1 MNCRD
6 FELLLPDLV
15 ARGSLDGASADRAEA
30 LRHCAIC
37 DRCAR
42 LLAVSRGELDL
53 LEVAE
58 AEISLQAILQRTTGE
73 ACTAAESRLPAWAD
87 GLLQVGDADLLA
99 GHLAHCPNCR
109 ALAEAL
115 VTLREELPS
124 LAEADPGP
132 GFTASILAL
141 TSRPVDSVLSRF
153 PLRRSARTPADS
165 GPVRP
170 NGPSLLDDIREAG
183 SAWGRHWA
191 AVMRR
196 PRAALELAY
205 GASLIVCLV
214 VGSPGTRFRDVSSE
228 MTALVSRV
236 PSPRLIMAA
245 VVPNGPEIAAGGLR
259 ALIEKAIAKAEE
271 RAPRGLLARL
281 VRAWKRAA
289 ATAAAARDHGSALG
303 QALLRLDLVTAWK
316 EAEFIRQA
324 GRKESEPADPAARP
338 ANDRGMA
345 SPGGD
350 GDGLAASKGGTS

>member
-6 FELLLPDLV
+6 FELLLPDLI
-15 ARGSLDGASADRAEA
+15 ARGGLDGASVDRTEA
-30 LRHCAIC
+30 LRHGATC

-42 LLAVSRGELDL
+42 LLAVSRGELEL
-53 LEVAE
+53 LEDVEAE
-58 AEISLQAILQRTTGE
+58 ASLQAILQRTTGE

-99 GHLAHCPNCR
+99 VHLAHCPNCR
-109 ALAEAL
+109 ALAETL

-132 GFTASILAL
+132 DFAESILAR
-141 TSRPVDSVLSRF
+141 TSRSADSA
-153 PLRRSARTPADS
+153 RRPTVRTPAERGS
-165 GPVRP
+165 VRP
-170 NGPSLLDDIREAG
+170 RGPSLLDDVREAG
-183 SAWGRHWA
+183 SAWGRYWA

-214 VGSPGTRFRDVSSE
+214 MGSPGTRFRDVSSE

-236 PSPRLIMAA
+236 PSPRLIMASI
-245 VVPNGPEIAAGGLR
+245 VPDGPQSAAGGLR
-259 ALIEKAIAKAEE
+259 ALLEKAIAKAEE
-271 RAPRGLLARL
+271 RAPQGLLARL
-281 VRAWKRAA
+281 ARAWKRAA
-289 ATAAAARDHGSALG
+289 ATAAAARDHGPGLG

-324 GRKESEPADPAARP
+324 GKKESEPADPAVRP

-350 GDGLAASKGGTS
+350 GDDPAASKGGTS

>member
-15 ARGSLDGASADRAEA
+15 ARGSLDGASADQTEA
-30 LRHCAIC
+30 LRHSATC

-53 LEVAE
+53 LEDAE
-58 AEISLQAILQRTTGE
+58 AEVSLQAILQRTTGE

-99 GHLAHCPNCR
+99 GHVAHCPNCR
-109 ALAEAL
+109 ALAGAL

-124 LAEADPGP
+124 LAEVDPGADFA
-132 GFTASILAL
+132 GSVLAR
-141 TSRPVDSVLSRF
+141 TSRSADSAQRPTV
-153 PLRRSARTPADS
+153 RTPAERGS
-165 GPVRP
+165 VRP
-170 NGPSLLDDIREAG
+170 TGPSLLDDIREAG
-183 SAWGRHWA
+183 SAWGRYWA

-196 PRAALELAY
+196 PRAVLELAY

-214 VGSPGTRFRDVSSE
+214 IGSPGARFRDVSSE
-228 MTALVSRV
+228 VTALVSRV
-236 PSPRLIMAA
+236 PTPRLVVAS
-245 VVPNGPEIAAGGLR
+245 VVPDGWEGAAGGPR
-259 ALIEKAIAKAEE
+259 ALIDKAIARAEE
-271 RAPRGLLARL
+271 RAPRGIVARL

-289 ATAAAARDHGSALG
+289 VTAAAARDHGPVLG

-324 GRKESEPADPAARP
+324 GKKESEPADPAVRP

-350 GDGLAASKGGTS
+350 GDGPAASKGGTS